1 MDREEVK
8 VDKKRKKEQCH
19 YPAILIDQSWSIKD
33 YYVAK
38 RRTFSCGTDAENPE
52 CTRWVHLAFLGWPI
66 RTQDS
71 LHLPRSRLGYVPLNG
86 VVIRKLE
93 VSVNKTFT
101 QI

>member
-38 RRTFSCGTDAENPE
+38 RRTFSCGNDAENPE
-52 CTRWVHLAFLGWPI
+52 CTRWVHLTCSGGQSEHRIRFIFPAHGW
-66 RTQDS
+66 
-71 LHLPRSRLGYVPLNG
+71 G
-86 VVIRKLE
+86 VYR
-93 VSVNKTFT
+93 
-101 QI
+101 